1 MTGTESMARGDRAGR
16 DDVLL
21 HKILLA
27 CGDMFSVVL
36 AFYLSFMIRNYFFA
50 WRGGVYGATYKHT
63 FFLAGLL
70 LAVFLHF
77 RNSSLYRQLGFGR
90 SVAHLETV
98 TRAWVNFV
106 VLFIALSF
114 FFKVQLFIEHRI
126 TVALFIVSGWSFLY
140 VHRFVLAPLL
150 AGRLL
155 RSTHPQTRVAVVG
168 AGPEGQHL
176 ARRLARRSR
185 DVQLVG
191 FVDDAPPGADAT
203 FPLLGPTSRLAD
215 IIRAQDVQEVYLEM
229 AGGDSAKLMSLLA
242 DLKPLGIRVRVALR
256 HFGILNQ
263 KVDYLP
269 DVEDGILFINSSPLE
284 FFDRML
290 KRTIDLAVATL
301 GLVATSPLFLVLA
314 ILIKLESPGPVFFR
328 QRRTGKDGKVFR
340 VFKFRS
346 MRSNTEAHH
355 KAAVGALMGNRLD
368 FFGAGQDE
376 GILKAVDQSQVTRL
390 GGFLRGYSLDELPQL
405 INVALG
411 HMSLVGP
418 RPEPEYQVALYKP
431 WQHERHAVKPGITG
445 FWQVYGRS
453 TVSHDDMVLMDIFYI
468 SNWSISLD
476 LRILARTFLVVLT
489 GKGAL

>member
-1 MTGTESMARGDRAGR
+1 MTTSTATKAHAPAGR
-16 DDVLL
+16 DDILR

-27 CGDMFSVVL
+27 AGDMVCVIL
-36 AFYLSFMIRNYFFA
+36 AFYLSFIVRNHFFA
-50 WRGGVYGATYKHT
+50 WRGGVYVATYKHM

-77 RNSSLYRQLGFGR
+77 RNASLYRQLGFSR
-90 SVAHLETV
+90 TVAHLETV
-98 TRAWVNFV
+98 TRSWISFV

-126 TVALFIVSGWSFLY
+126 TVALFIASGWLLLY
-140 VHRFVLAPLL
+140 LHRFVLTPLL

-155 RSTHPQTRVAVVG
+155 HGSDTETRALIVG
-168 AGPEGQHL
+168 AGTEGQYL
-176 ARRLARRSR
+176 ARRLARRP
-185 DVQLVG
+185 DVRIVG
-191 FVDDAPPGADAT
+191 FASDSDTPGA
-203 FPLLGPTSRLAD
+203 PLPVLGPTARLAD
-215 IIRAQDVQEVYLEM
+215 LVREHRVQEVYLEM
-229 AGGDSAKLMSLLA
+229 PEADSAKLMGLLA

-256 HFGILNQ
+256 HFGVLNQ

-269 DVEDGILFINSSPLE
+269 DVEEGILFINSSPLE
-284 FFDRML
+284 AFDRGV
-290 KRTIDLAVATL
+290 KRTIDLAASVI
-301 GLVATSPLFLVLA
+301 GLLLASPLFLLLA
-314 ILIKLESPGPVFFR
+314 GLIKADSPGPVFFR
-328 QRRTGKDGKVFR
+328 QRRIGKGGKVFR

-368 FFGAGQDE
+368 YFEGADAG
-376 GILKAVDQSQVTRL
+376 GILKAVDHAQVTRV
-390 GGFLRGYSLDELPQL
+390 GRFLRNYSLDELPQL

-411 HMSLVGP
+411 QMSLVGP

-453 TVSHDDMVLMDIFYI
+453 TVAHDDMVLMDIFYI
-468 SNWSISLD
+468 SNWSIALD
-476 LRILARTFLVVLT
+476 IRILARTFLVVLT